1 MTGTRLPIEIGARM
15 IGSDKASF
23 KVWAPYAP
31 KLSVKIFS
39 RKTTQSITL
48 KKERNG
54 YFSGSAENVR
64 NGDRYYCKFGDG
76 RELPDPV
83 SRFQPE
89 GVHGPS
95 QIIDPLTFLWDDKN
109 WKGVPLKDLI
119 IYELHV
125 GTFTRD
131 GTFTSITPY
140 LEYLRALGVTA
151 IELMPVGQFP
161 GSRNWGYDGV
171 YPFAPQ
177 NTYGGPS
184 GLKTL
189 VNACHKTNISV
200 ILDVVYNHLGPEGNY
215 LSQFGPYFTDRY
227 KTPWGDA
234 INYDGPYSDDVRH
247 YFICNALF
255 WVTEYHLDALR
266 IDAIHGIYDFSARH
280 ILEEIGEAIH
290 YEANA
295 EGRNIYIIPE
305 SDLNDVRIIN
315 PKSAGGFGLD
325 AQWND
330 DFHHALHALITG
342 ERDGYYHD
350 FGSLRH
356 LSKALRKGFVYD
368 GQYSRFRRRRHGN
381 SSEGRP
387 CQQFV
392 VFSQNHDQVGNRM
405 LGDRLSANVTGEQ
418 LKLAASVVL
427 LSPFIPLLFMGE
439 EYGETAPFLYFVHH
453 SDNELIEAVR
463 RGRRD
468 EFAVFGWQEEPPDP
482 QAEESF
488 RVSKLSPENKSDI
501 QTNILFN
508 FYQSLIALR
517 KELRALGL
525 LFDKTPEVTRF
536 EAEKV
541 LLVEDYFGNNAIF
554 CLFSFNEKHADVELT
569 LSTGH
574 WEKVF
579 DASSQRWGVNGH
591 ETAPSKTVSKGSG
604 TRIAM
609 QPWGAVVYR
618 CGNLES

>member
-1 MTGTRLPIEIGARM
+1 MELGARM
-15 IGSDKASF
+15 IGSDKTSF

-39 RKTTQSITL
+39 RKTTQIITL

-54 YFSGSAENVR
+54 YFSGTAENVC
-64 NGDRYYCKFGDG
+64 NGDRYYYKFGDG

-95 QIIDPLTFLWDDKN
+95 QIIDPLTFLWKDKN

-151 IELMPVGQFP
+151 IELMPVAQFP

-171 YPFAPQ
+171 FPFAPQ

-189 VNACHKTNISV
+189 VNACHKTGISV

-227 KTPWGDA
+227 KTLWGDA
-234 INYDGPYSDDVRH
+234 INYDGPYSDNVRH
-247 YFICNALF
+247 YFICNALY

-266 IDAIHGIYDFSARH
+266 IDAIHGVYDFSARH
-280 ILEEIGEAIH
+280 ILEEIGETIH

-295 EGRNIYIIPE
+295 EERNIYIIPE

-325 AQWND
+325 SQWND
-330 DFHHALHALITG
+330 DFHHALHALLTR
-342 ERDGYYHD
+342 EKKGYYQD
-350 FGSLRH
+350 FGEMKH
-356 LSKALRKGFVYD
+356 LAKALRDGFVYD
-368 GQYSRFRRRRHGN
+368 GQYSSFRRRRHG
-381 SSEGRP
+381 SSSRSIP
-387 CQQFV
+387 ARRFV

-405 LGDRLSANVTGEQ
+405 NGDRLSQSLSFEQ
-418 LKLAASVVL
+418 AKLAASVVL

-439 EYGETAPFLYFVHH
+439 EYGETSPFCYFVDH
-453 SDNELIEAVR
+453 SDEDLIEAVKK
-463 RGRRD
+463 GRRE
-468 EFAVFGWQEEPPDP
+468 EFAGFGWQGAPPDP
-482 QAEESF
+482 QAEETFFSS
-488 RVSKLSPENKSDI
+488 RIDLRKKRDRRSAMLVR
-501 QTNILFN
+501 
-508 FYQSLIALR
+508 FYRELIRLR
-517 KELRALGL
+517 KETRADG
-525 LFDKTPEVTRF
+525 
-536 EAEKV
+536 
-541 LLVEDYFGNNAIF
+541 LLVEKTPQMKLFPKTKVLFTAYYGQNQGLC
-554 CLFSFNEKHADVELT
+554 CLFNLGEEIRAIEVMMRPGT
-569 LSTGH
+569 
-574 WEKVF
+574 WERVL
-579 DASSQRWGVNGH
+579 DTSLPRWGGSAGKGCLLPRLASNGSMVQV
-591 ETAPSKTVSKGSG
+591 T
-604 TRIAM
+604 I
-609 QPWGAVVYR
+609 QPWSAVVYR
-618 CGNLES
+618 LSKPQEE

>member
-64 NGDRYYCKFGDG
+64 NGDRYYYKFGDG

-541 LLVEDYFGNNAIF
+541 LLVEDYFRNNAIF

>member
-64 NGDRYYCKFGDG
+64 NGDRYYYKFGDG

>member
-64 NGDRYYCKFGDG
+64 NGDRYYYKFGDG

-501 QTNILFN
+501 QTTILFN

>member
-1 MTGTRLPIEIGARM
+1 MTGMRLPIEIGAGM
-15 IGSDKASF
+15 VGSDQFSF
-23 KVWAPYAP
+23 NVWAPYAP
-31 KLSVKIFS
+31 KLSVKLFS
-39 RKTTQSITL
+39 RKTTQIIKL

-54 YFSGSAENVR
+54 YFSGTAKNVHG
-64 NGDRYYCKFGDG
+64 GDRYYYIFSDG

-83 SRFQPE
+83 SRSQPE

-95 QIIDPLTFLWDDKN
+95 QIIDPSTFLWDDKN
-109 WKGVPLKDLI
+109 WKGVPLKDFI

-125 GTFTRD
+125 GTFSHD
-131 GTFTSITPY
+131 GTFVSIIPN
-140 LEYLRALGVTA
+140 LDYLRDLGITA
-151 IELMPVGQFP
+151 IELMPVAQFP
-161 GSRNWGYDGV
+161 GNRNWGYDGV
-171 YPFAPQ
+171 FPYSPQ

-189 VNACHKTNISV
+189 INACHKKGISV

-215 LSQFGPYFTDRY
+215 LGQFGPYFTDRY
-227 KTPWGDA
+227 RTPWGEA
-234 INYDGPYSDDVRH
+234 INYDGPNSDHVRH
-247 YFICNALF
+247 YFISNALY
-255 WVTEYHLDALR
+255 WVTEYHIDALR
-266 IDAIHGIYDFSARH
+266 IDAIHGIYDFSAHH
-280 ILEEIGEAIH
+280 ILEEIGEAVH
-290 YEANA
+290 RQADA
-295 EGRNIYIIPE
+295 DGRNIYVIPE
-305 SDLNDVRIIN
+305 SDLNDVRVIN
-315 PKSAGGFGLD
+315 PKSVGGFGLD
-325 AQWND
+325 SQWND
-330 DFHHALHALITG
+330 DFHHALHTLVTG
-342 ERDGYYHD
+342 ENDGYYKD

-356 LSKALRKGFVYD
+356 LSKAFKEGFVYS
-368 GQYSRFRRRRHGN
+368 GQYSRFRKRRHGN

-387 CQQFV
+387 CHQFV
-392 VFSQNHDQVGNRM
+392 IFSQNHDQVGNRM

-439 EYGETAPFLYFVHH
+439 EYGETAPFCYFVHH
-453 SDNELIEAVR
+453 SDNQLIEAVR

-482 QAEESF
+482 QAEESY
-488 RVSKLSPENKSDI
+488 RVSKLSLENKSDI
-501 QTNILFN
+501 QTTMLFN

-525 LFDKTPEVTRF
+525 LLDKTPKVTRF

-541 LLVEDYFGNNAIF
+541 LLVEDYFRNNAIF
-554 CLFSFNEKHADVELT
+554 CMFSFNEKHANVELT

-618 CGNLES
+618 FVNLES

>member
-64 NGDRYYCKFGDG
+64 NGDRYYYKFGDG

-501 QTNILFN
+501 QTTILFN

-541 LLVEDYFGNNAIF
+541 LLVEDYFRNNAIF

>member
-39 RKTTQSITL
+39 QKTTQSITL

-64 NGDRYYCKFGDG
+64 NGDRYYYKFGDG

-387 CQQFV
+387 CKQFV

-501 QTNILFN
+501 QTTILFN